1 MLKPKFLVLIAI
13 PFVLGI
19 SACSSSGTASP
30 KSTTT
35 IPRTTTTTINM
46 LLSDTTTS
54 AAPLTSTLAG
64 GGATT
69 TTTKPAVTT
78 PATVSATAKDW
89 EVVVGIFTTKAL
101 AQAQLD
107 KLTKA
112 GFAGFTIKPLPSK
125 FAVVKVGFTNAEATA
140 LMKKIIAAKVG
151 TATIF
156 HLTSSGTTATT
167 APSATATNFEVVEG
181 IYTTKALAQTKLD
194 KLTTAGLTGFS
205 IKTLTSTFAVVKAG
219 LTNAEATALVK
230 KVDAAGFGPSRVKQ
244 L

>member
-1 MLKPKFLVLIAI
+1 MLKSKYLVLGVI

-19 SACSSSGTASP
+19 AACSSTGSTLP
-30 KSTTT
+30 KTTTT
-35 IPRTTTTTINM
+35 IPGTTTTTINM
-46 LLSDTTTS
+46 LLSDTTTT
-54 AAPLTSTLAG
+54 ADLSTTATD

-69 TTTKPAVTT
+69 TTAKAATT
-78 PATVSATAKDW
+78 PTTISATAKDW
-89 EVVVGIFTTKAL
+89 EVVVGIFSTKAL
-101 AQAQLD
+101 AQTQLD

-112 GFAGFTIKPLPSK
+112 GITGFSIKALPSK
-125 FAVVKVGFTNAEATA
+125 FAVVKVGFTNAEAIA
-140 LMKKIIAAKVG
+140 LMKQINTAKVG

-181 IYTTKALAQTKLD
+181 IYTTKALAQAKLD
-194 KLTTAGLTGFS
+194 KLTQASLAGFS